1 MALPV
6 EKPYDNKLC
15 DDTFRWLSS
24 SHIQDRIH
32 TREKPQECQQSEEVF
47 VSSKDINKISTEGN
61 PVYVRNAGT
70 PLFILIPFR
79 HMKEFT
85 QEWSPLPV
93 NIVEKLLLI
102 PGPF

>member
-1 MALPV
+1 
-6 EKPYDNKLC
+6 
-15 DDTFRWLSS
+15 
-24 SHIQDRIH
+24 
-32 TREKPQECQQSEEVF
+32 VF

-85 QEWSPLPV
+85 QE
-93 NIVEKLLLI
+93 
-102 PGPF
+102 